1 MIKNHL
7 QSYVWLC
14 YTLKSNDQKS
24 LYDILSWLIFK
35 ISFPLKKIIETEQ
48 PILFMQFNS
57 S

>member
-7 QSYVWLC
+7 QSNVWLC

-48 PILFMQFNS
+48 PILFRQFNS